1 MKRFLAPLAPALLL
15 GVAACHQKAP
25 LQQIPPPEVTVTQAQ
40 EKDVKLWHEYTGRLD
55 AVKSVDIRSRVTG
68 HLEEI
73 RFVDGADVKKDD
85 ILFVIDQRT
94 FRNQVDNAEAELARA
109 KAVRDNAKADADR
122 ATKAAAMKAMSLEEA
137 ERKTA
142 AYAEAEANI
151 QAAEA
156 QLADAKL
163 NLEFTEVRSP
173 IDGAASRHLVSVG
186 NIVTAD
192 NTQLTSVTSVNPIQ
206 AYFQIDE
213 GRLLGY
219 QKYFS
224 KNTDID
230 PATAKIPAALSLM
243 NEKDFPYK
251 GVIDFIDTTINPATS
266 TLEARAIFPN
276 PTGKLAPG
284 MFARIRIASGQ
295 GGKHIVIPPRAVVTN
310 QTYKL
315 VYVLGKDNIVEART
329 VELGPI
335 EDGNRVVFSGLKAGE
350 TIIVDGLLYARPGAP
365 VDPRPLPPQAPEE
378 EAAAQPTA
386 PKAEDT
392 PAAPPS
398 ATPQA
403 TAAQPEAAAQP

>member
-1 MKRFLAPLAPALLL
+1 MKRISALLAPALLL
-15 GVAACHQKAP
+15 GVVACHQKAP
-25 LQQIPPPEVTVTQAQ
+25 LQEIPPPEVTVIKT
-40 EKDVKLWHEYTGRLD
+40 EERDVKLWHEYTGRLQ
-55 AVKSVDIRSRVTG
+55 AVESVDVRSRVSG

-73 RFVDGADVKKDD
+73 RFTDGAEVKKDE

-94 FRNQVDNAEAELARA
+94 FRNQVDNATAELARA
-109 KAVRDNAKADADR
+109 KAARDNAKADFDR
-122 ATKAAAMKAMSLEEA
+122 AAKALEIKAMSQEEHD
-137 ERKTA
+137 RKAA

-151 QAAEA
+151 AAAEA

-163 NLEFTEVRSP
+163 QLEFTEVRSP
-173 IDGAASRHLVSVG
+173 IDGVASRHLVSVG
-186 NIVTAD
+186 NIVAAD
-192 NTQLTSVTSVNPIQ
+192 NTQLTSVTSINPIQ

-243 NEKDFPYK
+243 NEKDFPHQ

-266 TLEARAIFPN
+266 TLETRAVFPN
-276 PTGKLAPG
+276 PSGKLAPG
-284 MFARIRIASGQ
+284 MFCRIRIASGQ
-295 GGKHIVIPPRAVVTN
+295 GGRHVVIPPRAVVTN

-315 VYVLGKDNIVEART
+315 VYVVGKDNVVEART

-335 EDGNRVVFSGLKAGE
+335 EDDQRVVFSGLKPGE

-365 VDPRPLPPQAPEE
+365 VAPKPLPTPPGQ
-378 EAAAQPTA
+378 EA
-386 PKAEDT
+386 
-392 PAAPPS
+392 
-398 ATPQA
+398 
-403 TAAQPEAAAQP
+403 PEAAPDSAASPSPAATPETAPEATAQP